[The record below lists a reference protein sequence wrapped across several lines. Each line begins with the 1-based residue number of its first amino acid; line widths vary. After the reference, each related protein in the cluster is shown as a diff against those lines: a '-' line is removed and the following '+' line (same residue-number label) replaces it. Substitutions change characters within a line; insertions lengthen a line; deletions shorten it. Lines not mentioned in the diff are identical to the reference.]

1 MEISYS
7 TQNQYPM
14 DLSIVADTRGCVHAD
29 KGRGKRVNTVIKKVV
44 EFVRGQ
50 QKPFKVN
57 LVRASANTFLTRL
70 TQQYR
75 SIYILRLGAT
85 AFQLGL
91 VDSVGGVAGTVVA
104 APTGWLADRHG
115 IRKMFLIATPL
126 MALGSLLLA
135 LAPDWTATIPGVF
148 LILLATQLL
157 STACPMVCGSYLKNE
172 ERATG
177 KQLCDS
183 LSAVPGLV
191 APMIAATL
199 ISEFGGLK
207 AEGIR
212 YLYFFQS
219 IGFLLVLVFVY
230 RFYFD
235 VRKKQAPLSS
245 SRFVDDMGQVFHRGR
260 AVKRW
265 IVYIFLSSTTFYL
278 SATYWSAFVTEIKL
292 GDEFVVGSV
301 TTASLVLPL
310 LLALLLGH
318 LADTFGRKRVL
329 YLTIS
334 LYCVSIL
341 LLVYAQNIVML
352 LISGV
357 LQGFYLLSAVTQGA
371 ITAELVPVP
380 LLGRW
385 YGVLNLFRGL
395 ASVTAPLI
403 GGFVWSTIGPAYV
416 FFLMIIIELAKLLLL
431 WVAVP
436 ETLQRGRVQN

>member
-29 KGRGKRVNTVIKKVV
+29 KVRGKRVNTVIKKVV

-115 IRKMFLIATPL
+115 IRKMFLIAMPL

-292 GDEFVVGSV
+292 GDGECDYGVSGAASGACASAGSFGRYFWTEKGALSDYFLVLRIYFTSGVCAEYSDAFDFWGLAGVLFVVRGDAGGDHGGVGAGSV
-301 TTASLVLPL
+301 VRSMVWCVESVSGLGECYGAVDRRLRLEHDRSSVRL
-310 LLALLLGH
+310 LLDDYH
-318 LADTFGRKRVL
+318 
-329 YLTIS
+329 
-334 LYCVSIL
+334 
-341 LLVYAQNIVML
+341 
-352 LISGV
+352 
-357 LQGFYLLSAVTQGA
+357 
-371 ITAELVPVP
+371 
-380 LLGRW
+380 
-385 YGVLNLFRGL
+385 
-395 ASVTAPLI
+395 
-403 GGFVWSTIGPAYV
+403 
-416 FFLMIIIELAKLLLL
+416 
-431 WVAVP
+431 
-436 ETLQRGRVQN
+436 

>member
-1 MEISYS
+1 M
-7 TQNQYPM
+7 
-14 DLSIVADTRGCVHAD
+14 ADARGCVHTD
-29 KGRGKRVNTVIKKVV
+29 NVRGKRVNKTFKKIV
-44 EFVRGQ
+44 EFIRGQ

-70 TQQYR
+70 TRQYR
-75 SIYILRLGAT
+75 SVYILRLGAT
-85 AFQLGL
+85 TFQLGL

-104 APTGWLADRHG
+104 TPTGWLADKHG

-135 LAPDWTATIPGVF
+135 MAPDWTATIPGVF

-177 KQLCDS
+177 KQLCDM

-199 ISEFGGLK
+199 ISGFGGLK

-219 IGFLLVLVFVY
+219 IGFLLVLIFVY

-245 SRFVDDMGQVFHRGR
+245 SNFVEGMGQVFQRGR

-278 SATYWSAFVTEIKL
+278 GATYLSAFVTEIKL

-334 LYCVSIL
+334 LYCASLL
-341 LLVYAQNIVML
+341 LLVYAQNMVVL

-357 LQGFYLLSAVTQGA
+357 LQGFYVLSAVTQGA
-371 ITAELVPVP
+371 ITAELVPVQ

-395 ASVTAPLI
+395 ASVTAPLV
-403 GGFVWSTIGPAYV
+403 GGFVWSTMGPEYV
-416 FFLMIIIELAKLLLL
+416 FFFMVVIEISKMILL
-431 WVAVP
+431 WLVVP
-436 ETLQRGRVQN
+436 ETLRRDRSIVF